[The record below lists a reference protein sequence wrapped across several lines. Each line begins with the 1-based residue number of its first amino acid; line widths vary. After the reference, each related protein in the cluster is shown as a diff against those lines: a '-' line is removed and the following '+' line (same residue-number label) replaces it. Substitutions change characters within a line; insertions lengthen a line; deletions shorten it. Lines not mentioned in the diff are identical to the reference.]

1 MQKFAGIETRTKKFN
16 PPGLVPIELSFAL
29 KGISLYMA
37 RARAREKS
45 GDEIRS
51 AVKEINNLK
60 AELREIKD
68 LIKKIIYYILIHPI
82 IFFHNR
88 MYK

>member
-1 MQKFAGIETRTKKFN
+1 MARLKVTGYESLVRDTRSNGIINNNQTEY
-16 PPGLVPIELSFAL
+16 
-29 KGISLYMA
+29 SLYMA
-37 RARAREKS
+37 RVRAREKQ

-68 LIKKIIYYILIHPI
+68 LIKGVISK
-82 IFFHNR
+82 
-88 MYK
+88 

>member
-1 MQKFAGIETRTKKFN
+1 MARLKVQGFESLVRDTNSNGIVNTNTTEYS
-16 PPGLVPIELSFAL
+16 I
-29 KGISLYMA
+29 YMA
-37 RARAREKS
+37 RVRAREKQ

-68 LIKKIIYYILIHPI
+68 LLKGVVNK
-82 IFFHNR
+82 
-88 MYK
+88 

>member
-1 MQKFAGIETRTKKFN
+1 MKLKVEGHDS
-16 PPGLVPIELSFAL
+16 LVRDVRSKAIINTNTAEYT
-29 KGISLYMA
+29 LYMS
-37 RARAREKS
+37 RVRAREKQ

-68 LIKKIIYYILIHPI
+68 LIKGVVK
-82 IFFHNR
+82 
-88 MYK
+88 K

>member
-1 MQKFAGIETRTKKFN
+1 MARIKVEGFESLVRDTRSNGIINNNQTEY
-16 PPGLVPIELSFAL
+16 
-29 KGISLYMA
+29 SLYMA
-37 RARAREKS
+37 RVRAREKQ

-68 LIKKIIYYILIHPI
+68 LIKGVISK
-82 IFFHNR
+82 
-88 MYK
+88 

>member
-1 MQKFAGIETRTKKFN
+1 MRRLKVQGYESLVRDTKSNGIVNTNTTEYS
-16 PPGLVPIELSFAL
+16 I
-29 KGISLYMA
+29 YMA
-37 RARAREKS
+37 RVRAREKQ

-68 LIKKIIYYILIHPI
+68 LLKGVVNK
-82 IFFHNR
+82 
-88 MYK
+88 

>member
-1 MQKFAGIETRTKKFN
+1 MARIKVEGFESLVRDTRSNGIINNNQTEY
-16 PPGLVPIELSFAL
+16 
-29 KGISLYMA
+29 SLYMA
-37 RARAREKS
+37 RVRAREKQ

-68 LIKKIIYYILIHPI
+68 LIKGVLSK
-82 IFFHNR
+82 
-88 MYK
+88 